1 MWIRDFKFSPT
12 EKQAMSHLI
21 LEQLNTADQ
30 ALRENL
36 HRHDLDPTAREH
48 MERALSHVREAY
60 IATNEIGKARSVQ
73 TLVRDLENTEL
84 LSPRFGT
91 HTGGEAKSLKFA
103 SDLCLSAHPTVS
115 SSTT

>member
-1 MWIRDFKFSPT
+1 MR
-12 EKQAMSHLI
+12 LI
-21 LEQLNTADQ
+21 LEQLNNAEQ

-73 TLVRDLENTEL
+73 RLVGDLEKVERLTDKV
-84 LSPRFGT
+84 RKRYQVRVA
-91 HTGGEAKSLKFA
+91 AK
-103 SDLCLSAHPTVS
+103 PIRV
-115 SSTT
+115 